1 MDLTDFYLSFFIF
14 GLSTLKL
21 ICGICE
27 ICVLK
32 NVYGIC
38 EICVLKNVY
47 GICEIC
53 VLKKRQHL
61 LDDRCHVVVL
71 ILGEATAEDDSPLHT
86 SPRRGGF

>member
-1 MDLTDFYLSFFIF
+1 MDLTDFYLSFFTF
-14 GLSTLKL
+14 GLSTLII

-32 NVYGIC
+32 NIC
-38 EICVLKNVY
+38 

-61 LDDRCHVVVL
+61 FDDRCHVVVL
-71 ILGEATAEDDSPLHT
+71 ILGEATAEDDVLFA
-86 SPRRGGF
+86 GG